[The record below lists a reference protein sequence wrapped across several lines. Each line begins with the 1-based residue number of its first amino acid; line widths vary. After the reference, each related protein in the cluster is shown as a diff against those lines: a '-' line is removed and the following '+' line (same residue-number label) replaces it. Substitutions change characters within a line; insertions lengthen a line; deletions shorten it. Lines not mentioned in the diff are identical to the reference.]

1 MRGALGYRD
10 VTDRAAPGR
19 LPLALPEL
27 TRRALLARS
36 LAALGAA
43 AALPGIAP
51 ACARSTPA
59 PAGLRVLA
67 PGEWQV
73 LAAVADT
80 VIPRGGAFS
89 LGAADVDLA
98 ERIDALLA
106 AQPPELA
113 GGVRGAL
120 LLLEY
125 GAPLLAGRVARFSG
139 LGAEERAA
147 VFGALPGSFGLAR
160 RVYAGLRGLC
170 LFAFYVLPESW
181 PAIGYDG
188 PWVARRRGAP

>member
-1 MRGALGYRD
+1 VREPALPERP
-10 VTDRAAPGR
+10 APV
-19 LPLALPEL
+19 LPEL
-27 TRRALLARS
+27 TRRALLGRS
-36 LAALGAA
+36 LAALGVAA
-43 AALPGIAP
+43 GLPGLLPTAAP
-51 ACARSTPA
+51 AQGA

-89 LGAADVDLA
+89 LGAADLDLA
-98 ERIDALLA
+98 ARIDALLA
-106 AQPPELA
+106 AQPAELA

-125 GAPLLAGRVARFSG
+125 GAPLLSGRVARFSR
-139 LGAEERAA
+139 LGAVERDE

-170 LFAFYVLPESW
+170 LFAFYVQPESW
-181 PAIGYDG
+181 PGVGYDG
-188 PWVARRRGAP
+188 PWAERRGAAP

>member
-1 MRGALGYRD
+1 M
-10 VTDRAAPGR
+10 TDRASPGR
-19 LPLALPEL
+19 FPALPEL
-27 TRRALLARS
+27 TRRALLGRS
-36 LAALGAA
+36 LAALGAV
-43 AALPGIAP
+43 AALPGVAP
-51 ACARSTPA
+51 ACARSAPA

-73 LAAVADT
+73 LAAIADT
-80 VIPRGGAFS
+80 VIPRGGPFP
-89 LGAADVDLA
+89 LGAADVGLA
-98 ERIDALLA
+98 ARIDALLA
-106 AQPPELA
+106 AQPAELA

-125 GAPLLAGRVARFSG
+125 GAPLLAGRPARFSA

-147 VFGALPGSFGLAR
+147 VFGALPGRFGLAR

-170 LFAFYVLPESW
+170 LFAFYALPESW

-188 PWVARRRGAP
+188 PWVAGREGLR

>member
-1 MRGALGYRD
+1 
-10 VTDRAAPGR
+10 VTHRSPPGR
-19 LPLALPEL
+19 FPAALPEL
-27 TRRALLARS
+27 TRRALLGRS
-36 LAALGAA
+36 LAALGAV
-43 AALPGIAP
+43 AALPGVAP
-51 ACARSTPA
+51 ACARSAPA

-73 LAAVADT
+73 LDALADT
-80 VIPRGGAFS
+80 VIPRGGPFP
-89 LGAADVDLA
+89 LGAADVGLA
-98 ERIDALLA
+98 ARIDALLA
-106 AQPPELA
+106 AQPAQLA

-125 GAPLLAGRVARFSG
+125 GAPLLTGRLARFSA

-147 VFGALPGSFGLAR
+147 VFGALPGRFGLAR

-170 LFAFYVLPESW
+170 LFAFYALPESW

-188 PWVARRRGAP
+188 PWVAGREARR